1 MTAEAKPAAG
11 PLAGTA
17 TSTPGAVTSTPG
29 AVTSPPGAVTS
40 TPGAA
45 GPRVGLRVLD
55 ISNVIA
61 GPFAAGM
68 LGDFGAEVLKIE
80 LPGIGDALRALPP
93 HKAGKPLIWKVTNR
107 NKKAITL
114 DLRKPEGCA
123 LFKRLLGRFDVLIE
137 NYRPGTLDKWGLDK
151 GTLWGIAPQLTIL
164 RLTGFGQ
171 TGPYSSFPGFA
182 RLFEAYSGLTYIT
195 GERDGPPLHPGY
207 PIGDPIA
214 GVFGAFGVLAAL
226 VHRLKH
232 PDSPGQEID
241 LSATEAMLRLLEVL
255 PIEYDQLG
263 QVHERIGN
271 DNAYVAPANILP
283 TGDGHWVTFTC
294 ATQSIFERFAE
305 LIGRPELLADP
316 RFARNA
322 ARVQNRAEMNAIAAQ
337 WVAALPLAEVLT
349 KLNAAGVSVAPIYSN
364 RQIVEDQHFIER
376 GAIVEVADADF
387 GSVKMP
393 GVVPRLSATPGAIG
407 WSGPALGAHNDEV
420 YGGWLGLA
428 REEQDRLRGL
438 GVI

>member
-1 MTAEAKPAAG
+1 MH
-11 PLAGTA
+11 
-17 TSTPGAVTSTPG
+17 
-29 AVTSPPGAVTS
+29 
-40 TPGAA
+40 
-45 GPRVGLRVLD
+45 GLRVLD

-68 LGDFGAEVLKIE
+68 LGDFGADVLKVE
-80 LPGIGDALRALPP
+80 LPGVGDPCRGMPP
-93 HKAGKPLIWKVTNR
+93 HKEGKPLIWKVTNR

-114 DLRKPEGCA
+114 DLRKPEGCE
-123 LFKRLLGRFDVLIE
+123 LFKRLVPRFDVLIE
-137 NYRPGTLDKWGLDK
+137 NYRPGTLDRWGLDK
-151 GTLWGIAPQLTIL
+151 ETLWAAAPKLTIL

-171 TGPYSSFPGFA
+171 TGPYRNFPGFA

-195 GERDGPPLHPGY
+195 GERTGPPLHPGY

-214 GVFGAFGVLAAL
+214 GIFGAFSVVTAL
-226 VHRLKH
+226 YHRLRH

-271 DNAYVAPANILP
+271 DNAYVAPANIFP

-294 ATQSIFERFAE
+294 ATQNIFERFAA
-305 LIGRPELLADP
+305 LIGRPELATDP

-322 ARVQNRAEMNAIAAQ
+322 ARVKNRKEMDAMAQ
-337 WVAALPLAEVLT
+337 EWIGARPLAEVLE
-349 KLNAAGVSVAPIYSN
+349 KLNGAGVSAAPIYTN
-364 RQIVEDQHFIER
+364 RQIVEDAHFIER
-376 GAIVEVADADF
+376 GAVTSVPDADF
-387 GSVKMP
+387 GSVKMS
-393 GVVPRLSATPGAIG
+393 GVVPRFSATPGSIR
-407 WSGPALGAHNDEV
+407 STGPALGAHNEEV
-420 YGGWLGLA
+420 YGTWLGLGPDEQQ
-428 REEQDRLRGL
+428 RLKEE